1 VSQSAQRPLNELFLA
16 SISDMAIPKICGI
29 ETEYGI
35 FVTGADVTPMMASS
49 LLVNAYTEN
58 GLGLRA
64 WDFANERPDMDARH
78 GWDPQADYP
87 EVEVLMANSV
97 LTNGARFYV
106 DHAHPEVST
115 PECLTPTD
123 VVLYDRAAEE
133 IVRQSLIRA
142 NERLGNAVTLLAHK
156 NNSDGKGNSYGC
168 HENFLVSRETPF
180 GYLASSI
187 TTHFV
192 TRQIFCGSGKV
203 GVEQS
208 RDGEPWVPFQL
219 SQRADFFEEPI
230 GLETTIRRPIVNTR
244 DEPHCDPER
253 WRRLH
258 VIAGDANMSEFATFV
273 KVGSTA
279 LLLAVIEDG
288 VFPENLWIADPVTD
302 IRRVSHDPS
311 LHHVIRMADGS
322 RMTALQVQKELWNI
336 VDSWLQTSNEDP
348 TSGDASQIM
357 EVWKTML
364 DGLENDPLSVA
375 HLIDWVSKKRLIDAM
390 MQRHNLSSDH
400 PKLRAIDLQYHDMRI
415 DKCLALRSGLSQMFQ
430 KAEVLRA
437 MSEPPLTT
445 RAYFRGECI
454 RRWPDQVVSAN
465 WDSVVF
471 DSGET
476 QLQRVPMM
484 DPTKGTFEHVG
495 ALMRSV
501 DTVRQLLDKLGT
513 ESVEG
518 VIEDTGW

>member
-1 VSQSAQRPLNELFLA
+1 
-16 SISDMAIPKICGI
+16 MAISKICGI

-35 FVTGADVTPMMASS
+35 FVTGADVTPMLASS
-49 LLVNAYTEN
+49 LLVNAYSED

-64 WDFANERPDMDARH
+64 WDFAKEQPSMDARH

-97 LTNGARFYV
+97 LTNGSRFYV

-115 PECLTPTD
+115 PECLTPSEA
-123 VVLYDRAAEE
+123 VLYDRAGEE
-133 IVRQSLIRA
+133 IVRRSLIRA
-142 NERLGNAVTLLAHK
+142 NARLANSVALLAHK

-168 HENFLVSRETPF
+168 HENYLVSRETPF

-192 TRQIFCGSGKV
+192 TRQIFCGAGKI
-203 GVEQS
+203 GVEMP
-208 RDGEPWVPFQL
+208 REGEHWVPFQL

-258 VIAGDANMSEFATFV
+258 VIVGDANMSEFATFI

-279 LLLAVIEDG
+279 LVLAVIEDG
-288 VFPENLWIADPVTD
+288 LFPKALLIPDPVTH
-302 IRRVSHDPS
+302 IRLVSHDPS
-311 LHHVIRMADGS
+311 LQHLVPVADG
-322 RMTALQVQKELWNI
+322 RRLTALQIQRELWHV
-336 VDSWLQTSNEDP
+336 VDSWLQAGNTDP
-348 TSGDASQIM
+348 TNGDAPRIM
-357 EVWKTML
+357 AVWKEML
-364 DGLENDPLSVA
+364 DGLELDPMTVA
-375 HLIDWVSKKRLIDAM
+375 HLIDWVAKKRLIDAM
-390 MQRHNLSSDH
+390 KQRYSLSIEH
-400 PKLRAIDLQYHDMRI
+400 PKLRAIDLQYHDMRKE
-415 DKCLALRSGLSQMFQ
+415 KCLALRCGLSQMFTSDQ
-430 KAEVLRA
+430 VERA
-437 MSEPPLTT
+437 IHAAPTTT

-454 RRWPDQVVSAN
+454 RRWPDQVISAN

-484 DPTKGTFEHVG
+484 DPTKGTFAHVG
-495 ALMRSV
+495 HLFSSV
-501 DTVRQLLDKLGT
+501 NSVRELLDALGA

-518 VIEDTGW
+518 VVEDTGW